1 MYRSIYGGEGTSEVQ
16 EVPRTVSLDEGL
28 SSYNEGH
35 DGGSGCLPA
44 SYKEEE
50 EKASEYIKKIFGEEL
65 GVLLSECALTK
76 PGDPIL
82 FLSDLLERLLFVYFD
97 IGFIR
102 NKHLYLFDYLY
113 PVLPGGSIL

>member
-16 EVPRTVSLDEGL
+16 EMPRTVSLDEGL
-28 SSYNEGH
+28 SNYNEGH

-44 SYKEEE
+44 SHKEEE

-65 GVLLSECALTK
+65 GVLLSECAMAK

-82 FLSDLLERLLFVYFD
+82 FLSDLLERLLFLYFD
-97 IGFIR
+97 IGFIY
-102 NKHLYLFDYLY
+102 KKKTFLFN
-113 PVLPGGSIL
+113 